1 MRYYVI
7 LMASA
12 IGPRHITGAIYKDVP
27 ILRNA
32 RENIIP
38 VLLIYSTRLSSPTCL
53 LIRDAAIERPQITLY
68 DSVGSQ

>member
-1 MRYYVI
+1 MTMRYYVI

-38 VLLIYSTRLSSPTCL
+38 VLLIYTPLITNLSSDKRC
-53 LIRDAAIERPQITLY
+53 
-68 DSVGSQ
+68 